1 MIPLIERYIYE
12 HISEWPIK
20 FQQPLSLSAMVRY
33 SKEDDGLVD
42 RFWIGQVIFW
52 FTGSASHPF
61 LVTKIM
67 DSSVGF
73 ELVKKVETI
82 QKEVNENIGYNLFP
96 QIFDLAELSGKIIL
110 FQEAVQGPNFEIA
123 LSRAIYGP
131 ECSLSLMSRVIQSQ
145 FKEMGEAFKRLQGI
159 KTSDKPLRWG
169 NWAYRLGQ
177 DFKNNCDFDTGC
189 LTDAHLN
196 EMRKAIDSLPMYSHM
211 MLIEDHVANYF
222 PGLRGVDQIDPYL
235 EEMISQWPGTIGAFR
250 FIIAFFRAGPIVN
263 IFNNWLD
270 AIAVAIVDRDGE
282 TIFGP
287 PVRSMLKQVGLNLEQ
302 TNVIWALVMVTYFI
316 RVQREL
322 GFHEKNVFVINR
334 LKADFEQ
341 QTKKLVEI
349 QERLRKNKRLDFT
362 PFILT
367 KERILEQ
374 MPLSNEELPHLIEEG
389 YKRFNI
395 VHYRNKFYAMAQV
408 LGPLDLTQTKESTI
422 SEYQKHNLCFVAD
435 SVNTVKELI
444 DQFKRIEALEKELTE
459 SSIWF
464 RVAKR
469 INRLK
474 GGVLRRKMKKG
485 K

>member
-33 SKEDDGLVD
+33 NKEDDGLVD

-67 DSSVGF
+67 DSSVGL

-211 MLIEDHVANYF
+211 MLIEDHVA
-222 PGLRGVDQIDPYL
+222 I
-235 EEMISQWPGTIGAFR
+235 IS
-250 FIIAFFRAGPIVN
+250 
-263 IFNNWLD
+263 
-270 AIAVAIVDRDGE
+270 
-282 TIFGP
+282 
-287 PVRSMLKQVGLNLEQ
+287 
-302 TNVIWALVMVTYFI
+302 
-316 RVQREL
+316 L
-322 GFHEKNVFVINR
+322 GFEEWIR
-334 LKADFEQ
+334 STL
-341 QTKKLVEI
+341 I
-349 QERLRKNKRLDFT
+349 WRK
-362 PFILT
+362 
-367 KERILEQ
+367 
-374 MPLSNEELPHLIEEG
+374 
-389 YKRFNI
+389 
-395 VHYRNKFYAMAQV
+395 
-408 LGPLDLTQTKESTI
+408 
-422 SEYQKHNLCFVAD
+422 
-435 SVNTVKELI
+435 
-444 DQFKRIEALEKELTE
+444 
-459 SSIWF
+459 
-464 RVAKR
+464 
-469 INRLK
+469 
-474 GGVLRRKMKKG
+474 
-485 K
+485 